1 MEGRWS
7 SPVTSVST
15 IIKTNS
21 HNIMEVL
28 LKVALITIT
37 LTLIDGPLVCEILF
51 NTLYEYSNR
60 RPFLFE
66 KEL

>member
-1 MEGRWS
+1 MNLIQHY
-7 SPVTSVST
+7 VIKFVSDLWQVDIT
-15 IIKTNS
+15 EI
-21 HNIMEVL
+21 L